1 MDEAE
6 AELVVLWFL
15 TGGAVAIM
23 IFRLVLKQYRQHGYS
38 LGDYLTIAA
47 IVAILLRGAVIHVAL
62 VWGTNSITAAVR
74 KTMKFTPEVIYQHTV
89 GAKLTIV
96 NRVFYTV

>member
-1 MDEAE
+1 MSEAE
-6 AELVVLWFL
+6 TELILLWFL

-23 IFRLVLKQYRQHGYS
+23 LLRLGLKQYQKQGFS
-38 LGDYLTIAA
+38 LSDYLTIAA

-62 VWGTNSITAAVR
+62 VWGTNSITAANR
-74 KTMKFTPEVIYQHTV
+74 KTMIFTPEVIYRLEI
-89 GAKLTIV
+89 GSKLTMV